1 MRLCDIC
8 GKEEAIFTITEV
20 DKEGKTKE
28 LHLCLRCA
36 EKKGLL
42 DKDKISLAELFAHLL
57 KERVRE
63 EDRRL
68 LCSNCGLSY
77 ADFKKRGRL
86 GCEECYTAF
95 ESKLT
100 GLIKRIHGTTL
111 HTGKIPSVNPQ
122 PLTREIEMRKLRER
136 LKQAID
142 REEYE
147 EAARIRDEMKRLGVE
162 DV

>member
-1 MRLCDIC
+1 
-8 GKEEAIFTITEV
+8 
-20 DKEGKTKE
+20 
-28 LHLCLRCA
+28 
-36 EKKGLL
+36 
-42 DKDKISLAELFAHLL
+42 L

-63 EDRRL
+63 EDRKL